1 MEGSQLR
8 VLIAGGGVAGLETLL
23 ALRGLAG
30 ERAVLAVTAPEDEFV
45 YRPIAVEQHSDV
57 GRLRS
62 IPLAQAAQDAG
73 AAFVSGMLEDV
84 DAGPGEGEARLST
97 GEVLNFDALV
107 LAVGAEAMP
116 ALDHVMTWDDR
127 SDAEMLGGLL
137 RDIEQG
143 YTRRVAVVIPPGPGW
158 PLRGYELALL
168 LARHAQGMSV
178 ELETTMVGPQTSPL
192 ALLGDHAV
200 QVIAAELKQAGV
212 AVASTRD
219 VTIERDHHLA
229 LILHPSGRRLEVD
242 RVLAMPILRGRTI
255 EGIPAEEHG
264 LIAVDEHCRVIGL
277 ERVWAVGDCTAFP
290 LKSGGISAAQA
301 DIAAEQIASL
311 AGADLQPRAFAP
323 KGEVE
328 LAGLPAGRFLEEWL
342 AAEEPGLAMH
352 LPTAGVPVL
361 TYLRKDLAA
370 GWRGYG

>member
-1 MEGSQLR
+1 MEGSPHR

-23 ALRGLAG
+23 ALRSLAG
-30 ERAVLAVTAPEDEFV
+30 ERAALALVAPEDEFV
-45 YRPIAVEQHSDV
+45 YRPIAVEENLAV
-57 GRLRS
+57 GRLRTVS
-62 IPLAQAAQDAG
+62 LAQMAQDAG
-73 AAFVSGMLEDV
+73 AAFVSAMIEKV
-84 DAGPGEGEARLST
+84 DPGSGTVRLSN
-97 GEVLNFDALV
+97 GEVMSFDALV

-137 RDIEQG
+137 RDIEDG

-168 LARHAQGMSV
+168 VARHAQGTSA
-178 ELETTMVGPQTSPL
+178 ELETTIVRPQTPPL
-192 ALLGDHAV
+192 ALLGDRAV
-200 QVIAAELKQAGV
+200 QTIAAELERAGV
-212 AVASTRD
+212 AVVPTRD
-219 VTIERDHHLA
+219 VTIERGHRLA
-229 LILHPSGRRLEVD
+229 LVLHPSGRRLEVD

-255 EGIPAEEHG
+255 GGIPAEEHG
-264 LIAVDEHCRVIGL
+264 LVAVDEHCRVIGL

-290 LKSGGISAAQA
+290 LKSGGVSAAQA
-301 DIAAEQIASL
+301 DVAAEQIASL
-311 AGADLQPRAFAP
+311 AGADVRPRAFAP
-323 KGEVE
+323 KDEEE

-342 AAEEPGLAMH
+342 AAEEPGLSMH
-352 LPTAGVPVL
+352 LPTADVPVL

>member
-1 MEGSQLR
+1 MESSKLR

-23 ALRGLAG
+23 ALRGLTG
-30 ERAVLAVTAPEDEFV
+30 ERVALALAAPEDEFV
-45 YRPIAVEQHSDV
+45 YRPIALEKHSAV

-62 IPLAQAAQDAG
+62 VALSQAAQHADAT
-73 AAFVSGMLEDV
+73 FVSGMIDEV
-84 DAGPGEGEARLST
+84 DPGAGVARVST
-97 GEVLNFDALV
+97 GEAMSFDALV

-143 YTRRVAVVIPPGPGW
+143 YTHQVAVVIPPGPGW
-158 PLRGYELALL
+158 LLRGYELALL
-168 LARHAQGMSV
+168 VAWHAHGMSV
-178 ELETTMVGPQTSPL
+178 ELETTIVRPEPPPL
-192 ALLGDHAV
+192 ALLGDRAVHA
-200 QVIAAELKQAGV
+200 IAAELERAGV
-212 AVASTRD
+212 AVVAAGD
-219 VTIERDHHLA
+219 VTLERGDRLT
-229 LILHPSGRRLEVD
+229 LILHPSGRRLEVN

-255 EGIPAEEHG
+255 GGIPGNEQG
-264 LIAVDEHCRVIGL
+264 LIEVDEHCRVTGL

-290 LKSGGISAAQA
+290 LKSGGVSAAQA

-311 AGADLQPRAFAP
+311 VGADVQPRAFAP
-323 KGEVE
+323 EAAAE